1 MQFSLIRQA
10 ALLGASAFALATSA
24 AFSQEW
30 TSFQVGT
37 LTSSSFPHA
46 HLPDGRFLF
55 GIAGEVY
62 VQDSFGAAAKT
73 AVAKPSGLSFDP
85 SFIATRSA
93 TEALIGGGG
102 FAGASG
108 VYLFNP
114 SAPATAIISPAL
126 ASTLQNYG
134 AVYWQH
140 PTSGREG
147 WIVVGA
153 NAAGS
158 SNLSYVSADGL
169 TVGAITGVLS
179 DYSGGLAVA
188 PNADIYTVR
197 SAFGPPDGEVIK
209 FTANQIDAAVASLA
223 TTPAPLALSTAAVI
237 FQGSASGSL
246 AIDSLSR
253 IWLGGYQIDYL
264 EAHNPAS
271 GVTRRFYPDHAAL
284 PDALGAP
291 NYAPKTFTKDSESY
305 VSFLANDG
313 FYTTGSGLVLGY
325 KKDSELNVRSVQ
337 ITSSSQTV
345 LENAGSVSITVTIT
359 PAPTGTVTVPFT
371 ISGTATAGQDYSVS
385 GSSLSF
391 DASNTTRTVSVSVL
405 DDNIGNEA
413 DKTVIVKLGAP
424 APASLAGL
432 GSANSDSVTLT
443 IRDDEPVST
452 VQITSSPQTVLENA
466 GVVPLTV
473 TITPA
478 PTGTVTVPFT
488 ISGTAGLVSDYVVSA
503 GPLTFDATTTSRTI
517 SVTVMDDSIKREADE
532 TIIVKLGAPTPASL
546 ARLGTGDADTVT
558 LTIRDNDAAPI
569 IARNQIFPSLRVGT
583 AFSQTVQLASPS
595 PAATG
600 WTKANLPPG
609 LNIHPTTGLISGTPT
624 SAGEYDQVLITA
636 SNANG
641 SSTSVA
647 FVLRVESLPS
657 LIVGSFSGVI
667 TPGEINLGQGGFV
680 TLTTTARATYSG
692 TLRIGKNSYPLAGN
706 LTLAAES
713 ARGSQ
718 IIKFN
723 NQNLTLFIGIDGSN
737 GALSGSL
744 NSLTTLTGI
753 RSQTGTT
760 RTGIYNFRFA
770 RNTAPPA
777 LEPQGASYASISLST
792 LAVAKVT
799 GRLADGSVFT
809 ASSPLGTDGSISIY
823 QTLYTAPG
831 SIQGSLTL
839 ASDNSSTISGNLS
852 WSKPSQTSGILY
864 KGGWAT
870 PIPLV
875 ASGGKYRPAA
885 GATLPMD
892 AAPSLSNN
900 ARVVLQD
907 GGIAT
912 NPISVPFRLLS
923 PISLS
928 IASPQSLRITNTNGA
943 FSGSYTDGIGIAK
956 RIVPFQGLLVPDAA
970 TPSDF
975 DSTGYGYFILPT
987 STAGVSRSG
996 AVILERLP

>member
-10 ALLGASAFALATSA
+10 AFLGASAFALATSA

-30 TSFQVGT
+30 TSFQVNT

-73 AVAKPSGLSFDP
+73 AVAKPNGLSFDP

-114 SAPATAIISPAL
+114 SAPATAIISPGL
-126 ASTLQNYG
+126 TSTLQNYG

-140 PTSGREG
+140 PNSGREG

-153 NAAGS
+153 NATGS

-169 TVGAITGVLS
+169 TAGAITGVLS

-223 TTPAPLALSTAAVI
+223 TTPAPLALSAATVI

-264 EAHNPAS
+264 QAHDPAS
-271 GVTRRFYPDHAAL
+271 GITRRFYPDHAAL
-284 PDALGAP
+284 LNAVGTP
-291 NYAPKTFTKDSESY
+291 NYAPKTFVKDSESY

-405 DDNIGNEA
+405 DDRI
-413 DKTVIVKLGAP
+413 I
-424 APASLAGL
+424 
-432 GSANSDSVTLT
+432 
-443 IRDDEPVST
+443 
-452 VQITSSPQTVLENA
+452 
-466 GVVPLTV
+466 
-473 TITPA
+473 
-478 PTGTVTVPFT
+478 
-488 ISGTAGLVSDYVVSA
+488 
-503 GPLTFDATTTSRTI
+503 
-517 SVTVMDDSIKREADE
+517 READE
-532 TIIVKLGAPTPASL
+532 TIIVKLGRPAPVSTAG
-546 ARLGTGDADTVT
+546 LGAANSDTVT
-558 LTIRDNDAAPI
+558 LTIRDNDASPT
-569 IARNQIFPSLRVGT
+569 IARNQTFPTLRVGT
-583 AFSQTVQLASPS
+583 AFSQTVQLTPTSL
-595 PAATG
+595 AATK

-609 LNIHPTTGLISGTPT
+609 LDIHPTTGVISGTPT
-624 SAGEYDQVLITA
+624 LAGEYDQVLITA
-636 SNANG
+636 SNGFG

-667 TPGEINLGQGGFV
+667 TPGENNLGLGGYV

-706 LTLAAES
+706 LTLAAGS

-723 NQNLTLFIGIDGSN
+723 NQDLTLFIGIDGSN

-799 GRLADGSVFT
+799 GRLADGTVFT
-809 ASSPLGTDGSISIY
+809 VSSPLGTDGSISIY

-852 WSKPSQTSGILY
+852 WSKPPQTSGSIY
-864 KGGWAT
+864 RSGWAP

-885 GATLPMD
+885 GATLPM
-892 AAPSLSNN
+892 
-900 ARVVLQD
+900 
-907 GGIAT
+907 
-912 NPISVPFRLLS
+912 
-923 PISLS
+923 
-928 IASPQSLRITNTNGA
+928 TNTNGA
-943 FSGSYTDGIGIAK
+943 FSGSYSDGIGTAR
-956 RIVPFQGLLVPDAA
+956 RIVPLQGLLVPDAT

-987 STAGVSRSG
+987 ITAGVSRSG